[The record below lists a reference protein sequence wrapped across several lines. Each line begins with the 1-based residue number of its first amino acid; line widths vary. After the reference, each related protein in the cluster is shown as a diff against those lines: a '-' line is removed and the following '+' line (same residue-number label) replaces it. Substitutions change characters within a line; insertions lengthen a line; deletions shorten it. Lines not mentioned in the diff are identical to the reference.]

1 MGLTNIGVVSS
12 SNYHYAGGLIGYLG
26 GNYVIVVNSIN
37 AGMVDGA
44 LAAVGGIVG
53 YLEQGSG
60 IHYCMNTNKI
70 FGGSASY

>member
-1 MGLTNIGVVSS
+1 
-12 SNYHYAGGLIGYLG
+12 
-26 GNYVIVVNSIN
+26 
-37 AGMVDGA
+37 MVDGA